1 MVISL
6 LIVNALGFILMLT
19 DKWKAKKNL
28 RRIPEMVLF
37 GVAII
42 GGSLGC
48 LLGMYTV
55 RHKTRHFSFILG
67 MPLIFAIQVI
77 AAIIIVG

>member
-6 LIVNALGFILMLT
+6 LIINALGFFLMLT
-19 DKWKAKKNL
+19 DKRNAKKNL
-28 RRIPEMVLF
+28 RRIPEKVLF
-37 GVAII
+37 GVAIL